1 MSSDVRFTTENIDQ
15 YMKALA
21 KAYKKLGGRNTP
33 AEIILIGGA
42 AVLADYGFREA
53 TYDIDA
59 IIKASS
65 VMEDAIRAVGDEFNL
80 PNGWLNEDFRKTASY
95 SPKLVQYSQY
105 YKSFYGVVTVRT
117 VTAEY
122 LVAMKM
128 MSARQ
133 YKNDLSDIVGIIGEH
148 QRKNAPLT
156 FDRIDRAVR
165 ELYGSWDRISAD
177 TIDLVKSTLN
187 TPDAS
192 ALYERCRASESE
204 AETILLNFQE
214 RQPDQVR
221 ETDIATVLAMAKAKK
236 NKGDSQ

>member
-1 MSSDVRFTTENIDQ
+1 MSSEVCFTTENIDQ

-21 KAYKKLGGRNTP
+21 KAYRKLGGRNTP

-42 AVLADYGFREA
+42 AVLTSYGFREA

-59 IIKASS
+59 IITASS
-65 VMEDAIRAVGDEFNL
+65 VMKDAIRAVGDEFNL

-105 YKSFYGVVTVRT
+105 YKSFYGVVTIRT

-122 LVAMKM
+122 LIAMKM

-148 QRKNAPLT
+148 QRKGTPLT

-177 TIDLVKSTLN
+177 TIDLVKSALN

-192 ALYERCRASESE
+192 ALYQKYRASESE
-204 AETILLNFQE
+204 AEAILLDFQKT
-214 RQPDQVR
+214 QPDQVR
-221 ETDIATVLAMAKAKK
+221 ETNIATVLAMAKAKK
-236 NKGDSQ
+236 NKDDSQ

>member
-1 MSSDVRFTTENIDQ
+1 MSSEVCFTTENIDQ

-21 KAYKKLGGRNTP
+21 KAYRKLGGRNTP

-42 AVLADYGFREA
+42 AVLTSYGFREA

-59 IIKASS
+59 IITASS
-65 VMEDAIRAVGDEFNL
+65 AMEDAIRAVGDEFNL

-105 YKSFYGVVTVRT
+105 YKSFYGVVTIRT

-122 LVAMKM
+122 LIAMKM

-148 QRKNAPLT
+148 QRKGTPLT

-177 TIDLVKSTLN
+177 TIDLVKSALN

-192 ALYERCRASESE
+192 ALYQKYRASESE
-204 AETILLNFQE
+204 AEAILLDFQKT
-214 RQPDQVR
+214 QPDQVR
-221 ETDIATVLAMAKAKK
+221 ETNIATVLAMAKAKK
-236 NKGDSQ
+236 NKDDSQ

>member
-21 KAYKKLGGRNTP
+21 KAYRKLGGRNMP

-59 IIKASS
+59 IITASS

-80 PNGWLNEDFRKTASY
+80 PNGWLNEDFRKTVSY
-95 SPKLVQYSQY
+95 SPKLVQFSRH
-105 YKSFYGVVTVRT
+105 YKDFYGVVSVRT
-117 VTAEY
+117 VTGEY

-148 QRKNAPLT
+148 QRKGSPLT
-156 FDRIDRAVR
+156 FEQIDHAVR

-177 TIDLVKSTLN
+177 TVDLVKSALDM
-187 TPDAS
+187 PDAS
-192 ALYERCRASESE
+192 ILYEKYRTSESE
-204 AETILLNFQE
+204 AEAILLDFQE
-214 RQPDQVR
+214 NQPDQVR
-221 ETDIATVLAMAKAKK
+221 ETDIASVLEMAKAKK
-236 NKGDSQ
+236 NGGTAS

>member
-1 MSSDVRFTTENIDQ
+1 MSSEVCFTTENIDQ

-21 KAYKKLGGRNTP
+21 KAYRKLGGRNTP

-42 AVLADYGFREA
+42 AVLTGYGFREA

-59 IIKASS
+59 IITASS
-65 VMEDAIRAVGDEFNL
+65 VMKDAIRAVGDEFNL

-105 YKSFYGVVTVRT
+105 YKSFYGVVTIRT

-122 LVAMKM
+122 LIAMKM

-148 QRKNAPLT
+148 QRKGTPLT

-165 ELYGSWDRISAD
+165 ELYGSWERISAD
-177 TIDLVKSTLN
+177 TIDLVKSALN

-192 ALYERCRASESE
+192 ALYQKYRASESE
-204 AETILLNFQE
+204 AEAILLDFQKT
-214 RQPDQVR
+214 QPDQVR
-221 ETDIATVLAMAKAKK
+221 ETNIATVLAMAKAKK
-236 NKGDSQ
+236 NKDDSQ